1 MVKNII
7 EGIQL
12 GLKNSI
18 LSFFK
23 WIFEGIIA
31 NSFWICLI
39 VCMLCL
45 VLYVAGLK
53 KAGKYC
59 TISLVVYIVLEVMGN
74 AFL

>member
-1 MVKNII
+1 MIEKIT

-18 LSFFK
+18 LSFLR
-23 WIFEGIIA
+23 WIGVGIIA

-39 VCMLCL
+39 ICMLCL
-45 VLYVAGLK
+45 ILYVGGLK

-59 TISLVVYIVLEVMGN
+59 TISFVVYIVLEALGSV
-74 AFL
+74 FL